1 MPLPPAH
8 PTRTPR
14 HVRSIRIEAFERD
27 DGLWDLEASLTDVK
41 PYAFQLRT
49 GPRPA
54 GQPVHDMKLRLTFD
68 LRMNVVD
75 VVAVSDEV
83 PYPGHCETIGPDY
96 RALVGLNLLDGFRKG
111 IATRLGGIHGCTHM
125 SELAAVLPT
134 AAVQALA
141 GAAIRVDD
149 DERRPMQLDR
159 CHALRTDGEAVRIHY
174 PRWVAGV
181 RHDAAAPAEVPAPR
195 EPAPAANQRFEDVP
209 R

>member
-14 HVRSIRIEAFERD
+14 HVRSVRIEAFERD

-41 PYAFQLRT
+41 PYPFELRT

-68 LRMNVVD
+68 LALDVVD
-75 VVAVSDEV
+75 VVAVSDAV

-96 RALVGLNLLDGFRKG
+96 RALIGLNLLEGFRKG
-111 IATRLGGIHGCTHM
+111 IAARLGGIHGCTHI

-149 DERRPMQLDR
+149 DQRRPMQLDR

-174 PRWVAGV
+174 PRWVAGD
-181 RHDAAAPAEVPAPR
+181 RQAAAARAAVPVTPS
-195 EPAPAANQRFEDVP
+195 PAPAANQRFEDVP